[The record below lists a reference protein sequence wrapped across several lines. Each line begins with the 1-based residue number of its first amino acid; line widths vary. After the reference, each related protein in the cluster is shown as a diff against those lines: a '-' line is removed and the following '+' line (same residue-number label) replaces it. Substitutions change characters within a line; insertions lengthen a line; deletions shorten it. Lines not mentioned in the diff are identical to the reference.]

1 MKKRTLS
8 PDFLAALNAGAVPP
22 EAAQAAA
29 TGADETDAPNKPE
42 GGDAPAAKAEDTA
55 APVQAKTDEPADPP
69 APPPPPA
76 PNANAETPSLVAHL
90 RTELK
95 EVRAEMS
102 TLQLEHAKA
111 KEKLAGVEAS
121 QPKLIGIVKKASDI
135 MAIALGTTAVGL
147 DSMSPEALCEYHG
160 QLSAAMAKKYP
171 VGGRAVDTAQP
182 AKEELS
188 TTDASSSARQAAVK
202 SSSIK

>member
-8 PDFLAALNAGAVPP
+8 PDFLAALGAGAVSP
-22 EAAQAAA
+22 EAAQAVA
-29 TGADETDAPNKPE
+29 TGADETDTADKPE
-42 GGDAPAAKAEDTA
+42 GGNAPAPKAEDTA
-55 APVQAKTDEPADPP
+55 APVQAETDEPADPP
-69 APPPPPA
+69 APPPA

-95 EVRAEMS
+95 ELRAEMS

-121 QPKLIGIVKKASDI
+121 QPKLVAIVKKASEI
-135 MAIALGTTAVGL
+135 MAIALGTTAVGM
-147 DSMSPEALCEYHG
+147 DAMSPEALCEYHG

-188 TTDASSSARQAAVK
+188 TTDASNPARQAAVK
-202 SSSIK
+202 SSSIQ